1 MGRLFTYCR
10 IGCQIA
16 VLGLVGLFGMAGV
29 EGINW
34 WGIQRTDA
42 SAAAVAQARGTVL
55 LLEQLEVG
63 MLQARRHEKDLQL
76 RQDEASARKHADAMQ
91 ALGRD
96 FEALRTVATQPDT
109 QAPVAAAMAGAER
122 YRLAFERMAAA
133 MREIGLNENSGL
145 QGRLRGAIREVE
157 ARTAKVEALAVQVSI
172 LMSRR
177 HEKDYLARG
186 DARYVAQLQAEL
198 ATLGTALDAAG
209 LAPEERADLGAKVGL
224 YRDSFLALV
233 QARTRLG
240 EATAEL
246 SRSYAEVEAQLNT
259 VQEMFGRLEEAEV
272 ANGERSTAET
282 RQLALSVAGAI
293 ALAVL
298 FLSWWIGRGIARP
311 VVAVTAA
318 MEGLAAGRLDTP
330 LPQDA
335 RHDEL
340 GQMIRTL
347 ATFRDGL
354 AEAQTLREQQ
364 MRERETAAEQRVA
377 AMQAMAD
384 RIEADAADAVMRV
397 DAQATAMSQTA
408 GEMRRIAEHTGASAH
423 AASHASDEAMNNAQT
438 VASATEQLSAS
449 IREIGQQVNQSTTVV
464 AQAVAATGETHEV
477 FGDLTA
483 RVADIGTVV
492 ELISEIAARTN
503 LLALNATIEAARA
516 GEAGKGF
523 AVVASEVKTLAT
535 QTARSTQE
543 IARHIGGVRSA
554 TDKAVAAMARIE
566 ANITNVNG
574 IASSI
579 AAAVEQQGAATAEIA
594 RAVSDTSATVNV
606 MSARNA
612 EVAADAERTGAYAG
626 QVQDTSA
633 TLTDALQDL
642 RRTLV
647 RTVRTTSADVDRRA
661 GSRVAVNLSAQLDLG
676 AGARTVRVADLSEGG
691 ARVADAGETPAGRRG
706 TLRAEGLPPLQVETL
721 GMDGAMLRLVIHA
734 EGAQLAALHGL
745 VEARLGRPA
754 AA

>member
-16 VLGLVGLFGMAGV
+16 VLGLVGLLGMAGFQA
-29 EGINW
+29 IDW
-34 WGIQRTDA
+34 WGTQRTDA
-42 SAAAVAQARGTVL
+42 SAAAVARARGTVL

-76 RQDEASARKHADAMQ
+76 RHDEASARKHAAAMQ

-96 FEALRTVATQPDT
+96 FETLRAAAARPDT
-109 QAPVAAAMAGAER
+109 KAPVAAAMAGAER
-122 YRLAFERMAAA
+122 YRLAFERMATA
-133 MREIGLNENSGL
+133 MNEIGLNENSGL
-145 QGRLRGAIREVE
+145 QGRLRSAIREVE
-157 ARTAKVEALAVQVSI
+157 ARTAMVDALPVQVSI

-198 ATLGTALDAAG
+198 VKLGTALDAAG

-233 QARTRLG
+233 QARTRMG

-246 SRSYAEVEAQLNT
+246 SRSYAEVEAQLKAA
-259 VQEMFGRLEEAEV
+259 QEIFSRLADAEA
-272 ANGERSTAET
+272 ANGAHATAET
-282 RQLALSVAGAI
+282 RQLTLALAGAT

-330 LPQDA
+330 LPQDS

-347 ATFRDGL
+347 ATFRNGL
-354 AEAQTLREQQ
+354 AEAETLREQQ
-364 MRERETAAEQRVA
+364 MHEREAAAEHRAA

-384 RIEADAADAVMRV
+384 RIAADAADAVTHIE
-397 DAQATAMSQTA
+397 AQAAAMSEVA
-408 GEMRRIAEHTGASAH
+408 GEMRRIADHTGASAH
-423 AASHASDEAMNNAQT
+423 AASHASDEAMANAQAM
-438 VASATEQLSAS
+438 ASATEQLSAS
-449 IREIGQQVNQSTTVV
+449 IREIGQQVNQSTAVV
-464 AQAVAATGETHEV
+464 TQAVAATGETRGV
-477 FGDLTA
+477 IGDLTA

-492 ELISEIAARTN
+492 QLISEIAARTN

-535 QTARSTQE
+535 QTARSTEE
-543 IARHIGGVRSA
+543 IARHIGGVRGA
-554 TDKAVAAMARIE
+554 TEQAVAAMARIE
-566 ANITNVNG
+566 ATIGNVNG
-574 IASSI
+574 IAGSI

-612 EVAADAERTGAYAG
+612 EVAADAERTGVYAG
-626 QVQDTSA
+626 QVQDASV
-633 TLTDALQDL
+633 TLTGALQDL
-642 RRTLV
+642 RRAMV
-647 RTVRTTSADVDRRA
+647 RTASD
-661 GSRVAVNLSAQLDLG
+661 
-676 AGARTVRVADLSEGG
+676 
-691 ARVADAGETPAGRRG
+691 DAGRQA
-706 TLRAEGLPPLQVETL
+706 A
-721 GMDGAMLRLVIHA
+721 HA
-734 EGAQLAALHGL
+734 
-745 VEARLGRPA
+745 AR
-754 AA
+754 